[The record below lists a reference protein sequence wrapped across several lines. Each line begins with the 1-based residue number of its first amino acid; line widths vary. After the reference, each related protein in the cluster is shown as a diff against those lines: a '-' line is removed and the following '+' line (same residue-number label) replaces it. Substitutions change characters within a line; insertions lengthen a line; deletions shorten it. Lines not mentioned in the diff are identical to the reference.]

1 MFAKLLKH
9 EWRATAGVQAAL
21 CAAIVSLG
29 ALGMANVSALIR
41 NGEELSDLAGVSMG
55 LGVVFIYLALVIC
68 TAASGVLLMVRYYRS
83 RFTDQGY
90 LTFTLP
96 VNVHQNFLAAFVN
109 NLVWTVLTGV
119 CVVLAFVLIG
129 IAVTNAIGPEAFQE
143 VKETFSFLL
152 GDVDEQVWQVVK
164 PLIPGY
170 VIQMLVGWLYAIIL
184 PMTCLTVGAT
194 LAKKHKIL
202 AAIGIYY
209 LISMAT
215 SMLQNAL
222 TMTMSEEV
230 FYDLELSLENGPAAA
245 QELLQQI
252 LLTTLPV
259 QLVLLVGCYILST
272 QIMKKR
278 LNLN

>member
-41 NGEELSDLAGVSMG
+41 NGEELSDLAGVSMS
-55 LGVVFIYLALVIC
+55 LGFVFIYLALVIC
-68 TAASGVLLMVRYYRS
+68 AAASGVLLMVRYYQS

-109 NLVWTVLTGV
+109 NLIWTVLTGI
-119 CVVLAFVLIG
+119 CVVLAFVLVG
-129 IAVTNAIGPEAFQE
+129 IAVTNAIGPEALQE
-143 VKETFSFLL
+143 VKQTFAFIL
-152 GDVDEQVWQVVK
+152 GDVDEEIWEIVK

-170 VIQMLVGWLYAIIL
+170 VIQALVSWLYAIIL

-194 LAKKHKIL
+194 MAKKHKIL

-230 FYDLELSLENGPAAA
+230 FYDVELSLENGAAAA
-245 QELLQQI
+245 QDLLQQI